1 MLKLSPTVERVSKK
15 REGNLENQPLFSN
28 ISSGKRGKIED
39 SGLNFSQYK

>member
-1 MLKLSPTVERVSKK
+1 MLKLSPTVERVSKR
-15 REGNLENQPLFSN
+15 REGNLENQPLFS